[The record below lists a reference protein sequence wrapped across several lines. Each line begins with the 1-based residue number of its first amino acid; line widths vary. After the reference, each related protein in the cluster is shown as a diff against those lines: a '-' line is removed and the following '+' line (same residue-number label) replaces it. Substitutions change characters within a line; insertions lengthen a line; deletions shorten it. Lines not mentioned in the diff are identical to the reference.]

1 MEAEKSQNLPWARWR
16 LRKPGVVGSS
26 LKAAGFEQEGLT
38 FRCELRGRKATKPLR
53 QEYSPSATRG
63 SAFCAV
69 QTFNRSYEAHP
80 HQRRWLSLFSLQ
92 IQMAFSSKIPL
103 QTLPSP
109 LLDQV
114 SACAQG
120 SVELICKIHPHS
132 PITCK
137 PALSSSLAA
146 LRARRISQ
154 GCKGMAPVTRNGS
167 HQLFKN
173 PTDKQVREHNK
184 HS

>member
-1 MEAEKSQNLPWARWR
+1 MAKWKGRPRPVLEIWGDRKTCVLLLGTCSSYGTRESPGQLYVGLHEAK
-16 LRKPGVVGSS
+16 
-26 LKAAGFEQEGLT
+26 
-38 FRCELRGRKATKPLR
+38 
-53 QEYSPSATRG
+53 
-63 SAFCAV
+63 
-69 QTFNRSYEAHP
+69 
-80 HQRRWLSLFSLQ
+80 
-92 IQMAFSSKIPL
+92 
-103 QTLPSP
+103 
-109 LLDQV
+109 

-184 HS
+184 HSWSSDWDDYGKVLWANATCKYYRWIQDFWGYTPETYMKGKKNLFSPIFTPSPKVIPDWLHIVSIT